1 MVENVSG
8 ILKGT
13 KIPLVLAIA
22 CLAFCAIAPAVS
34 AEAVEEGPLKRNDW
48 TISVAPYMWGLSLDG
63 QLGLEG
69 IETDVDVPL
78 KDILKDLNRMIMLD
92 LSVHKGRFGLFINPL
107 YANMG
112 GEKNQTI
119 LEGTI
124 LKQNVNV
131 DTTLRMLIF
140 GFGVGYRLGPF
151 PLGAQENGRTP
162 AVTVEP
168 YFGGRW
174 TDMDVQLYVTDATT
188 RSYNQN
194 TGWVDPIVG
203 LMTVWDLFPR
213 WNLSL
218 SGDAGG
224 FGVGTDLSWSATLLA
239 GYRFHF
245 SKRIMGNVLFGY
257 KALYQDFE
265 ADDGARF
272 EYDAYMHGPYI
283 SLSLD
288 FGQWYRIKPGHAQ

>member
-1 MVENVSG
+1 MVDHVSG
-8 ILKGT
+8 ILKRT
-13 KIPLVLAIA
+13 KVVVVLAMVGFV
-22 CLAFCAIAPAVS
+22 FCAFAPAVS
-34 AEAVEEGPLKRNDW
+34 AETVEEGPLKRNGW
-48 TISVAPYMWGLSLDG
+48 TISVAPYLWGISLDG
-63 QLGLEG
+63 ELGLEG

-78 KDILKDLNRMIMLD
+78 KDLLKSLNSMIMLD
-92 LSVHKGRFGLFINPL
+92 LSAHKGRLGFFISPL

-112 GEKNQTI
+112 SETNQTI

-124 LKQNVNV
+124 FKQNVNV
-131 DTTLRMLIF
+131 DMTLRMLIL

-174 TDMDVQLYVTDATT
+174 TDMDVKLYVTDATT

-203 LMTVWDLFPR
+203 LMSTWDLYPR
-213 WNLSL
+213 WNLML

-245 SKRIMGNVLFGY
+245 SPRIMGNVLFGY
-257 KALYQDFE
+257 RALYQDFE
-265 ADDGARF
+265 SDSGERF
-272 EYDAYMHGPYI
+272 EYDTYMHGPYVSVSI
-283 SLSLD
+283 D
-288 FGQWYRIKPGHAQ
+288 FGQWYRLK

>member
-1 MVENVSG
+1 MVDHVSG
-8 ILKGT
+8 LLKRT
-13 KIPLVLAIA
+13 KVVVVLAMVGFV
-22 CLAFCAIAPAVS
+22 FCAFAPAVS
-34 AEAVEEGPLKRNDW
+34 AETVEEGPLKRNGW
-48 TISVAPYMWGLSLDG
+48 TISVAPYLWGISLDG
-63 QLGLEG
+63 ELGLEG

-78 KDILKDLNRMIMLD
+78 KDLLKSLNSMIMLD
-92 LSVHKGRFGLFINPL
+92 LSAHKGRLGFFISPL

-112 GEKNQTI
+112 SETNQTI

-124 LKQNVNV
+124 FKQNVNV
-131 DTTLRMLIF
+131 DMTLRMLIL

-174 TDMDVQLYVTDATT
+174 TDMDVKLYVTDATT

-203 LMTVWDLFPR
+203 LMSTWDLYPR
-213 WNLSL
+213 WNLML

-245 SKRIMGNVLFGY
+245 SPRIMGNVLFGY
-257 KALYQDFE
+257 RALYQDFE
-265 ADDGARF
+265 SDSGERF
-272 EYDAYMHGPYI
+272 EYDTYMHGPYVSVSI
-283 SLSLD
+283 D
-288 FGQWYRIKPGHAQ
+288 FGQWYRLK